1 MNDFN
6 NLLDIVSQLRKECPW
21 DKEQTHESLA
31 KHLIEE
37 SYELLDTLS
46 NLNDSP
52 ESFND
57 FKEELGDLL
66 LQILLHSE
74 IASENNYFSIIE
86 VINSLQK
93 KLIKRHPHVFDKKNL
108 NSSEEV
114 EKQWEEIK
122 KEGNKSIFDDINT
135 KLPPVNT
142 AFKVQ
147 RKAKTLNLSYK
158 NYDEALDDLI
168 SEINELKEATTL
180 EDRKSEL
187 GDVYFSL
194 INVSRYLEA
203 DPEIE
208 LKKSIQTFINRAK
221 YVEKHINKETDIN
234 VLWQEAKKNQN
245 VKTIISDTLIGVDV
259 TDQSNIDNKLIE
271 LDGTDNKN
279 NLGAN
284 AILAVSMASMRA
296 SANQQNKQLFELF
309 PNIYGP
315 PSLPVPFMNILN
327 GGAHADNSVDIQE
340 FMIVPFGFE
349 TFDTSLRAGVEI
361 YHVLKK
367 RLKSNKLSTNVGDE
381 GGFAPNFNTSTEI
394 LDEIMQSIS
403 EAGYEPGR
411 NVSLALDVAASEF
424 FKDDFY
430 RIEGNELNSQ
440 EMSDYLINLTSN
452 YPIISIEDG
461 LAEDDWD
468 GWKYLTEKI
477 GDTIQLVGDDLF
489 VTQEKILEKGVADS
503 CANSILVKVN
513 QVGSVSETINTMTL
527 AKDSNY
533 SSIVSHRS
541 GETEDTFIS
550 HLCVGTSSGQIKTGA
565 PARSERTA
573 KYNELL
579 RIGEKIGFEQFN
591 IQELGYSK

>member
-1 MNDFN
+1 MNKKIKSISARHI
-6 NLLDIVSQLRKECPW
+6 LDSRANPTIEVEVTTSDNIKGRAAVPSGASTGALEAHELR
-21 DKEQTHESLA
+21 D
-31 KHLIEE
+31 
-37 SYELLDTLS
+37 
-46 NLNDSP
+46 NDP
-52 ESFND
+52 SFNGMGVN
-57 FKEELGDLL
+57 K
-66 LQILLHSE
+66 
-74 IASENNYFSIIE
+74 AIE
-86 VINSLQK
+86 
-93 KLIKRHPHVFDKKNL
+93 
-108 NSSEEV
+108 
-114 EKQWEEIK
+114 
-122 KEGNKSIFDDINT
+122 
-135 KLPPVNT
+135 
-142 AFKVQ
+142 
-147 RKAKTLNLSYK
+147 
-158 NYDEALDDLI
+158 
-168 SEINELKEATTL
+168 
-180 EDRKSEL
+180 
-187 GDVYFSL
+187 
-194 INVSRYLEA
+194 
-203 DPEIE
+203 
-208 LKKSIQTFINRAK
+208 
-221 YVEKHINKETDIN
+221 
-234 VLWQEAKKNQN
+234 N
-245 VKTIISDTLIGVDV
+245 VKTIISDTLIGLDV
-259 TDQSNIDNKLIE
+259 TNQSNIDDKLIE

-309 PNIYGP
+309 PNIYGR

-381 GGFAPNFNTSTEI
+381 GGFAPNFTTSTEI

-403 EAGYEPGR
+403 EAGYEPGK

-424 FKDDFY
+424 ITDDFY

>member
-1 MNDFN
+1 MNKKIKSIN
-6 NLLDIVSQLRKECPW
+6 ARHILDSRANP
-21 DKEQTHESLA
+21 T
-31 KHLIEE
+31 
-37 SYELLDTLS
+37 
-46 NLNDSP
+46 
-52 ESFND
+52 
-57 FKEELGDLL
+57 
-66 LQILLHSE
+66 
-74 IASENNYFSIIE
+74 IE
-86 VINSLQK
+86 VEVTTSDN
-93 KLIKRHPHVFDKKNL
+93 IKGRAAVP
-108 NSSEEV
+108 SGAST
-114 EKQWEEIK
+114 
-122 KEGNKSIFDDINT
+122 G
-135 KLPPVNT
+135 
-142 AFKVQ
+142 A
-147 RKAKTLNLSYK
+147 
-158 NYDEALDDLI
+158 
-168 SEINELKEATTL
+168 
-180 EDRKSEL
+180 
-187 GDVYFSL
+187 
-194 INVSRYLEA
+194 LEA
-203 DPEIE
+203 HELRDNDPSYNGMGVNKAIE
-208 LKKSIQTFINRAK
+208 
-221 YVEKHINKETDIN
+221 
-234 VLWQEAKKNQN
+234 N
-245 VKTIISDTLIGVDV
+245 VKTIISDTLIGEDV
-259 TDQSNIDNKLIE
+259 TDQSNIDDKLIE

-309 PNIYGP
+309 PNIYGL

-424 FKDDFY
+424 FTDDFY

-440 EMSDYLINLTSN
+440 EMSDYLINLSSN

-527 AKDSNY
+527 AKESNY

>member
-1 MNDFN
+1 MNKKIKSIN
-6 NLLDIVSQLRKECPW
+6 ARHILDSRANPTIEVEITTSDNIKGRAAVPSGASTGALEAHELR
-21 DKEQTHESLA
+21 D
-31 KHLIEE
+31 
-37 SYELLDTLS
+37 
-46 NLNDSP
+46 NDS
-52 ESFND
+52 SFNGMGVN
-57 FKEELGDLL
+57 K
-66 LQILLHSE
+66 
-74 IASENNYFSIIE
+74 AIE
-86 VINSLQK
+86 
-93 KLIKRHPHVFDKKNL
+93 
-108 NSSEEV
+108 
-114 EKQWEEIK
+114 
-122 KEGNKSIFDDINT
+122 
-135 KLPPVNT
+135 
-142 AFKVQ
+142 
-147 RKAKTLNLSYK
+147 
-158 NYDEALDDLI
+158 
-168 SEINELKEATTL
+168 
-180 EDRKSEL
+180 
-187 GDVYFSL
+187 
-194 INVSRYLEA
+194 
-203 DPEIE
+203 
-208 LKKSIQTFINRAK
+208 
-221 YVEKHINKETDIN
+221 
-234 VLWQEAKKNQN
+234 N
-245 VKTIISDTLIGVDV
+245 VKTIISDTLIGEDV
-259 TDQSNIDNKLIE
+259 TDQSNIDDKLIE

-296 SANQQNKQLFELF
+296 SASQQNKQLFELF
-309 PNIYGP
+309 PNIYGS

-424 FKDDFY
+424 FTDDFY

-527 AKDSNY
+527 AKESNY

>member
-1 MNDFN
+1 MNKKIKSIN
-6 NLLDIVSQLRKECPW
+6 ARHILDSRANPTIEVEVTTSDNIKGRAAVPSGASTGALEAHELR
-21 DKEQTHESLA
+21 D
-31 KHLIEE
+31 
-37 SYELLDTLS
+37 
-46 NLNDSP
+46 NDP
-52 ESFND
+52 SFNGMGVN
-57 FKEELGDLL
+57 K
-66 LQILLHSE
+66 
-74 IASENNYFSIIE
+74 AIE
-86 VINSLQK
+86 
-93 KLIKRHPHVFDKKNL
+93 
-108 NSSEEV
+108 
-114 EKQWEEIK
+114 
-122 KEGNKSIFDDINT
+122 
-135 KLPPVNT
+135 
-142 AFKVQ
+142 
-147 RKAKTLNLSYK
+147 
-158 NYDEALDDLI
+158 
-168 SEINELKEATTL
+168 
-180 EDRKSEL
+180 
-187 GDVYFSL
+187 
-194 INVSRYLEA
+194 
-203 DPEIE
+203 
-208 LKKSIQTFINRAK
+208 
-221 YVEKHINKETDIN
+221 
-234 VLWQEAKKNQN
+234 N
-245 VKTIISDTLIGVDV
+245 VKTIISDTLVGEDV
-259 TDQSNIDNKLIE
+259 TDQKTIDDKLIE

-284 AILAVSMASMRA
+284 AILAVSMALMRA

-424 FKDDFY
+424 FTDDFY

-489 VTQEKILEKGVADS
+489 VTQEKILEKGVTDS